1 MKLARTFAL
10 FALSAAAL
18 AAPMTNTAK
27 LVIPYDVQQVIV
39 VDYKTFYN
47 SPSAMALKEKVMPPP
62 LKAFETALRNAG
74 VNPEQDV
81 DQLVFASYRAD
92 GGTLKFVGVA
102 QGQFPGQKLLA
113 KFKKDKTKPERY
125 QGTSIYPMGSGMYLS
140 LLDNFN
146 MVFGEKTA
154 VKQALDVRN
163 GQGKN
168 LSSKNDI
175 TDMLS
180 SVENEPVWSVLD
192 SQGTQYMLKSALG
205 DVADLADY
213 NVVKNRL
220 KGSRYKVSFTS
231 GVDFNLDVITSD
243 TFTAASLASL
253 AKAGMMVRKSAT
265 DDEKEKLAIDSMKV
279 TSDSNNLKLGFK
291 TDETK
296 FQALLNSDLFKAVSK

>member
-1 MKLARTFAL
+1 MKLARTFAV
-10 FALSAAAL
+10 FALSAAAF

-62 LKAFETALRNAG
+62 LKQFETALRNAG

-81 DQLVFASYRAD
+81 DQLVFASYRDDKA
-92 GGTLKFVGVA
+92 LKFVGVA

-125 QGTSIYPMGSGMYLS
+125 QGMSIYPMGSGMYLS

-146 MVFGEKTA
+146 MLFGEKTA

-168 LSSKNDI
+168 LSSNNQI
-175 TDMLS
+175 TDMLA

-192 SQGTQYMLKSALG
+192 SEGTQYMLKSALG

-220 KGSRYKVSFTS
+220 KGSRYKVNFTS
-231 GVDFNLDVITSD
+231 GVDFNLDVVTSD

-265 DDEKEKLAIDSMKV
+265 DDAKEKLAIDSMKI

>member
-1 MKLARTFAL
+1 MRFARTLAIL
-10 FALSAAAL
+10 ALSSAAF

-62 LKAFETALRNAG
+62 LKQFETALRNAG

-81 DQLVFASYRAD
+81 DQLVFASYRDDKA
-92 GGTLKFVGVA
+92 LKFVGVA

-125 QGTSIYPMGSGMYLS
+125 QGMSIYPMGSGMYLS

-146 MVFGEKTA
+146 MLFGEKTA

-168 LSSKNDI
+168 LSSNNQI
-175 TDMLS
+175 TDMLA

-192 SQGTQYMLKSALG
+192 SEGTQYMLKSALG

-220 KGSRYKVSFTS
+220 KGSRYKVNFTS
-231 GVDFNLDVITSD
+231 GVDFNLDVVTSD

-265 DDEKEKLAIDSMKV
+265 DDAKEKLAIDSMKI

>member
-1 MKLARTFAL
+1 MRLARTLAV
-10 FALSAAAL
+10 FALSAAAF

-47 SPSAMALKEKVMPPP
+47 SPSAMALKEKVIPPP

-81 DQLVFASYRAD
+81 DQLVFASYRDDKA
-92 GGTLKFVGVA
+92 LKFIGVA

-113 KFKKDKTKPERY
+113 RFKKDKTKPERY
-125 QGTSIYPMGSGMYLS
+125 QGSSIYPMGSGMYLS

-146 MVFGEKTA
+146 MVFGEKSA
-154 VKQALDVRN
+154 VKQALDIRN
-163 GQGKN
+163 GQGRN
-168 LSSKNDI
+168 LSSNTAI

-220 KGSRYKVSFTS
+220 KGSRYKVNFTS
-231 GVDFNLDVITSD
+231 GVDFNLDVVTSD
-243 TFTAASLASL
+243 NFTAASLASL
-253 AKAGMMVRKSAT
+253 ARAGMMVRKSAAN
-265 DDEKEKLAIDSMKV
+265 DDTEKLAIDSMKV
-279 TSDSNNLKLGFK
+279 SSDSNNLKLGFK
-291 TDETK
+291 TDESK

>member
-1 MKLARTFAL
+1 MKLARTVAL
-10 FALSAAAL
+10 FALSAAAF

-62 LKAFETALRNAG
+62 LKAFETALRTAG

-81 DQLVFASYRAD
+81 DQLVFASYRDDKA
-92 GGTLKFVGVA
+92 LKFVGVA

-113 KFKKDKTKPERY
+113 RFKKDKTKPERY
-125 QGTSIYPMGSGMYLS
+125 QGSSIYPMGSGMYLS

-146 MVFGEKTA
+146 MVFGEKAA

-168 LSSKNDI
+168 LSSNNDI

-220 KGSRYKVSFTS
+220 KGSRYKVNFTS
-231 GVDFNLDVITSD
+231 GVDFNLDVVTSD

>member
-1 MKLARTFAL
+1 MKLARTFAV
-10 FALSAAAL
+10 FALSAAAF

-62 LKAFETALRNAG
+62 LKQFETALRNAG

-81 DQLVFASYRAD
+81 DQLVFASYRD
-92 GGTLKFVGVA
+92 EKTLKFVGVA

-125 QGTSIYPMGSGMYLS
+125 QGMSIYPMGSGMYLS

-146 MVFGEKTA
+146 MLFGEKTA

-168 LSSKNDI
+168 LSSNNQI
-175 TDMLS
+175 TDMLA

-192 SQGTQYMLKSALG
+192 SEGTQYMLKSALG

-220 KGSRYKVSFTS
+220 KGSRYKVNFTS
-231 GVDFNLDVITSD
+231 GVDFNLDVVTSD

-265 DDEKEKLAIDSMKV
+265 DDAKEKLAIDSMKI

>member
-1 MKLARTFAL
+1 MKLARIFAV

-62 LKAFETALRNAG
+62 LKQFETALRNAG

-81 DQLVFASYRAD
+81 DQLVFASYRDDKA
-92 GGTLKFVGVA
+92 LKFVGVA

-125 QGTSIYPMGSGMYLS
+125 QGMSIYPMGSGMYLS

-146 MVFGEKTA
+146 MLFGEKTA

-168 LSSKNDI
+168 LSSNNQI
-175 TDMLS
+175 TDMLA

-192 SQGTQYMLKSALG
+192 SEGTQYMLKSALG

-220 KGSRYKVSFTS
+220 KGSRYKVNFTS
-231 GVDFNLDVITSD
+231 GVDFNLDVVTSD

-265 DDEKEKLAIDSMKV
+265 DDAKEKLAIDSMKI

>member
-1 MKLARTFAL
+1 MKLARTLAV
-10 FALSAAAL
+10 FALSAAAF

-62 LKAFETALRNAG
+62 LKQFETALRNAG

-81 DQLVFASYRAD
+81 DQLVFASFRD
-92 GGTLKFVGVA
+92 EKTLKFVGVA

-113 KFKKDKTKPERY
+113 KFKKDKTKAERY
-125 QGTSIYPMGSGMYLS
+125 QGASIYPMGSGMYLS

-146 MVFGEKTA
+146 MVFGEKAA

-168 LSSKNDI
+168 LSSNNEI

-220 KGSRYKVSFTS
+220 KGSRYKVNFAS
-231 GVDFNLDVITSD
+231 GVDFNLDVVTSD

-265 DDEKEKLAIDSMKV
+265 DDPKEKLAIDSMKV
-279 TSDSNNLKLGFK
+279 TSDSNNLRLGFK